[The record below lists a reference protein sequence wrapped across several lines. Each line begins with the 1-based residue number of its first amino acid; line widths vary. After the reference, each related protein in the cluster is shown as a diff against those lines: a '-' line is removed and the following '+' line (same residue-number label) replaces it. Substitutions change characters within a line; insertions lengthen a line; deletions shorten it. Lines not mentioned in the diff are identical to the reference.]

1 MAALFITSKN
11 RKGKGRGIFMAALF
25 INSKNRKGRGR
36 GKIYPSTGEWIIKRV
51 MWKKPVS
58 KAVYHMIS
66 YVWHPRKKQQYGNRK
81 QTSGHQGL
89 GIRTVFDCK
98 RSARRNFGGV
108 MNLFCVL
115 IMMAITQ
122 IYRRVKTHTHIYTKI
137 SLWHVSIYLIKR
149 SI

>member
-1 MAALFITSKN
+1 MDNKACYVKEASFKGCIPHDFICMTSK
-11 RKGKGRGIFMAALF
+11 
-25 INSKNRKGRGR
+25 
-36 GKIYPSTGEWIIKRV
+36 
-51 MWKKPVS
+51 
-58 KAVYHMIS
+58 
-66 YVWHPRKKQQYGNRK
+66 KKQQYGNRK
-81 QTSGHQGL
+81 QTSGHQGS

-137 SLWHVSIYLIKR
+137 SL
-149 SI
+149 